1 MKARYYLKLVIFLF
15 VFWILLSGRFE
26 AKFLIYGVL
35 TSLIASYVCMP
46 LLMLKSADG
55 KNEYFALDFPVWR
68 LVLYCLWIFWQ
79 LITSNF
85 ALARA
90 IVSPDLAINP
100 RVVRFKVEMDNPMAL
115 TVLANSITLTPGT
128 VTMNVTD
135 DGIYEIHALTDDAA
149 DGIRAG
155 DMQRRVARLFGQDE
169 TFVMLDG
176 ADSADNADSGE
187 KGAAADGAGSAEGGM
202 I

>member
-1 MKARYYLKLVIFLF
+1 LNAKYYFKLVIIML

-26 AKFLIYGVL
+26 VKFLIYGVL

-46 LLMLKSADG
+46 LLMFRSTDG
-55 KNEYFALDFPVWR
+55 KNEYFALGFPIWR
-68 LVLYCLWIFWQ
+68 LAIYCVWIFWQ

-90 IVSPDLAINP
+90 IVSPNLKINP
-100 RVVRFKVEMDNPMAL
+100 KVVRFKVNMDNPMAL

-149 DGIRAG
+149 AGIAAG
-155 DMQRRVARLFGQDE
+155 DMQRHVARLFGQDE
-169 TFVMLDG
+169 NFMMID
-176 ADSADNADSGE
+176 DE
-187 KGAAADGAGSAEGGM
+187 EEAAV
-202 I
+202 

>member
-1 MKARYYLKLVIFLF
+1 MKSRNYFKLVIILF
-15 VFWILLSGRFE
+15 IFWILLSGRFE
-26 AKFLIYGVL
+26 VKFFIYGVF
-35 TSLIASYVCMP
+35 TSLIAGYVCMP

-55 KNEYFALDFPVWR
+55 KNEYFALGFPI
-68 LVLYCLWIFWQ
+68 LKLAAYCLWIFWQ

-85 ALARA
+85 ALAKA

-100 RVVRFKVEMDNPMAL
+100 RVVRFKVHMDNPMAL

-128 VTMNVTD
+128 VTMNVTN

-149 DGIRAG
+149 AGIEAG

-169 TFVMLDG
+169 TFEMLG
-176 ADSADNADSGE
+176 KE
-187 KGAAADGAGSAEGGM
+187 AAV
-202 I
+202 